1 MGGAGAGAGA
11 GAAAGACDSVG
22 GDTPTGSE
30 AEESGGSSDSEG
42 SPCDG
47 SEEAPASAL
56 AALSEAANLL
66 EVGGGQ
72 LVQHQ
77 PPQHTAAGSAP
88 AGKRPLCGLLDEFL
102 ARAVAK
108 KAARAPP
115 PPAAAAPP
123 FAASAGIAH
132 PPKKPAGRPATF
144 VLRGDAPE
152 LLTAEVLRLAAPAV
166 RTCNSQ
172 ILTHTRH
179 TRAHYTHGVGA
190 ARGARPHTAGVRTT
204 Y

>member
-1 MGGAGAGAGA
+1 VGGAGAGAGA

-30 AEESGGSSDSEG
+30 AEESGGSSDSES

-88 AGKRPLCGLLDEFL
+88 AGKRPRCALLDEFL

-115 PPAAAAPP
+115 PAAAAPP
-123 FAASAGIAH
+123 SAAGAGIAH

-152 LLTAEVLRLAAPAV
+152 LLTAEVLRPAAPAV